1 MKFFYFQ
8 DLSEKNAQLIKRLET
23 KCEVLD
29 KDSDEKLNLLTS
41 ENNQLKN
48 SLSKANL
55 KLEQLEEDHIF
66 RVDELE
72 IEIENLSKKL
82 KQKENT
88 IQVM

>member
-1 MKFFYFQ
+1 M
-8 DLSEKNAQLIKRLET
+8 

-29 KDSDEKLNLLTS
+29 KDSDEKLNSLTS

-48 SLSKANL
+48 SLSRANL

-72 IEIENLSKKL
+72 IEIENLTKKL

-88 IQVM
+88 IQVK